1 MLATA
6 LASAG
11 FPWSRPPPPPPPP
24 EPFTLLP
31 TLAAVTICW
40 VAPAVLYGLGQIT
53 LPSGLPTLLK
63 KLSSD
68 SAEPAKNGAAKPPPH
83 RGVLLLS
90 IAIFTAVSASAVTF
104 PFMQTRRDALGCD
117 ALCQGGQTS
126 LRSGL
131 ALVGAALIGRA
142 SDRFGRAPMLWLGTA
157 ASLLSL
163 GINGWLDTL
172 SGMWLSIVPLAL
184 LNQNFSV
191 AKALVSDYIDE
202 QGGSDAERAGAV
214 GKLGMALGFS
224 FMAGPLLATLLVK
237 SYTQALRLS
246 AIGILLSA
254 VLLLMLPAPKP
265 APKPVPNGTN
275 GANGNGLAKWWS
287 SFTKK
292 ENGTSKPGLS
302 HSPSVGGTLS
312 AHAPPS
318 GAHKADGLRGFL
330 TMPVLR
336 TRGAQLLMALRLLM
350 ALAFHMFMPVRQASI
365 EPCCSRDPRSHA
377 PPSNPQVWQVSIKT
391 RFDFGPSD
399 HAKFMG
405 LIGLTYALSQG
416 LVAKPLIKTFE
427 KDPTKLLLCCILFLG
442 GARPFA
448 LWTSSI
454 LVVYALYVPM
464 VISLGVMNTAITSAC
479 SNLAEGDQ
487 LGGLFGVLESVESV
501 AGIVGPSLGGA
512 LSAYGGP
519 SGALAAVVSCYS
531 LAFGITAAFFKRE
544 VSDAAKAKAK

>member
-1 MLATA
+1 MLSTA

-31 TLAAVTICW
+31 TIAAIAVCW

-68 SAEPAKNGAAKPPPH
+68 SADSAKNGAKPPPH

-265 APKPVPNGTN
+265 APKPAANGTN
-275 GANGNGLAKWWS
+275 GANGNGLAKWWT

-292 ENGTSKPGLS
+292 ENGASKPGLS

-350 ALAFHMFMPVRQASI
+350 ALAFHMFMPVRWDAPWTCDGPASH
-365 EPCCSRDPRSHA
+365 PASPAHRCGKCRSRRASTSGRRTT
-377 PPSNPQVWQVSIKT
+377 PSSW
-391 RFDFGPSD
+391 G
-399 HAKFMG
+399 
-405 LIGLTYALSQG
+405 
-416 LVAKPLIKTFE
+416 
-427 KDPTKLLLCCILFLG
+427 
-442 GARPFA
+442 
-448 LWTSSI
+448 
-454 LVVYALYVPM
+454 
-464 VISLGVMNTAITSAC
+464 
-479 SNLAEGDQ
+479 
-487 LGGLFGVLESVESV
+487 
-501 AGIVGPSLGGA
+501 
-512 LSAYGGP
+512 
-519 SGALAAVVSCYS
+519 
-531 LAFGITAAFFKRE
+531 
-544 VSDAAKAKAK
+544 

>member
-1 MLATA
+1 MLSTA

-11 FPWSRPPPPPPPP
+11 FPWRRPPPPPPPP

-31 TLAAVTICW
+31 TLAAIAVCW
-40 VAPAVLYGLGQIT
+40 VAPAVHYGRGPIT
-53 LPSGLPTLLK
+53 LPSGLPTLLAGE
-63 KLSSD
+63 LGQRR
-68 SAEPAKNGAAKPPPH
+68 AGHGAKPPPH

-254 VLLLMLPAPKP
+254 VLLPWPRCWRPSRRQRRQRRQRQRPRRVVDVVHEEGEWRTQARSEPQ
-265 APKPVPNGTN
+265 AVGRRHAV
-275 GANGNGLAKWWS
+275 GARAA
-287 SFTKK
+287 
-292 ENGTSKPGLS
+292 
-302 HSPSVGGTLS
+302 V
-312 AHAPPS
+312 
-318 GAHKADGLRGFL
+318 GAHKAGGLRGFL

-350 ALAFHMFMPVRQASI
+350 ALAFHMFMPVRLASI
-365 EPCCSRDPRSHA
+365 EPCCPATPDLYTSHPEPA
-377 PPSNPQVWQVSIKT
+377 GVAVDQ
-391 RFDFGPSD
+391 G
-399 HAKFMG
+399 
-405 LIGLTYALSQG
+405 ALR
-416 LVAKPLIKTFE
+416 LRA
-427 KDPTKLLLCCILFLG
+427 
-442 GARPFA
+442 
-448 LWTSSI
+448 
-454 LVVYALYVPM
+454 
-464 VISLGVMNTAITSAC
+464 
-479 SNLAEGDQ
+479 
-487 LGGLFGVLESVESV
+487 
-501 AGIVGPSLGGA
+501 VGPRQVHGA
-512 LSAYGGP
+512 DRADVRALRGWSP
-519 SGALAAVVSCYS
+519 S
-531 LAFGITAAFFKRE
+531 R
-544 VSDAAKAKAK
+544 

>member
-1 MLATA
+1 MA
-6 LASAG
+6 
-11 FPWSRPPPPPPPP
+11 PSRRR
-24 EPFTLLP
+24 T
-31 TLAAVTICW
+31 V
-40 VAPAVLYGLGQIT
+40 
-53 LPSGLPTLLK
+53 
-63 KLSSD
+63 
-68 SAEPAKNGAAKPPPH
+68 
-83 RGVLLLS
+83 GVLLLS

-104 PFMQTRRDALGCD
+104 PFMQTRATPLGCD

-191 AKALVSDYIDE
+191 AKALRLRLHR
-202 QGGSDAERAGAV
+202 RAGRLRRRARRRRRQARH
-214 GKLGMALGFS
+214 GAR
-224 FMAGPLLATLLVK
+224 LLVHGGAAPRHAARQILHPGPPL
-237 SYTQALRLS
+237 SDWHPPLRRPAAHAAGAQAG
-246 AIGILLSA
+246 A
-254 VLLLMLPAPKP
+254 
-265 APKPVPNGTN
+265 KPVANGTN
-275 GANGNGLAKWWS
+275 GANGNGLSKWWS

-292 ENGTSKPGLS
+292 ENGASKPGLS

-365 EPCCSRDPRSHA
+365 ELAARATRSHT

-405 LIGLTYALSQG
+405 LIGLTYALCRGWS
-416 LVAKPLIKTFE
+416 
-427 KDPTKLLLCCILFLG
+427 
-442 GARPFA
+442 
-448 LWTSSI
+448 
-454 LVVYALYVPM
+454 
-464 VISLGVMNTAITSAC
+464 
-479 SNLAEGDQ
+479 
-487 LGGLFGVLESVESV
+487 
-501 AGIVGPSLGGA
+501 PS
-512 LSAYGGP
+512 
-519 SGALAAVVSCYS
+519 
-531 LAFGITAAFFKRE
+531 R
-544 VSDAAKAKAK
+544 